1 MRKRHKNDL
10 EVDLIGCP
18 NPTAH
23 KGRCGKCLF
32 DRASKNYASR
42 YRVTKS
48 TYSSPATTNEEL
60 FLSSEYQVSNS
71 HALVQY
77 FDILLDYNA

>member
-23 KGRCGKCLF
+23 KGRCGKCIF
-32 DRASKNYASR
+32 DRASKNYANR
-42 YRVTKS
+42 YRVTTKS
-48 TYSSPATTNEEL
+48 TYSSSSATKEEL
-60 FLSSEYQVSNS
+60 FLSPDYQVRLAIIVPPGREEK
-71 HALVQY
+71 HK
-77 FDILLDYNA
+77 